1 MGSLV
6 FVIGYTAIAVA
17 LAVVIASAIVNKD
30 DDWPE

>member
-6 FVIGYTAIAVA
+6 FVIGYTSIAVA

-30 DDWPE
+30 DWPQ